1 MAMKKFHLM
10 MKPVPSHLLQPPLDS
25 NPPPPM
31 HLGHISVLPNPVGLG
46 EPKEEVEVTVEG
58 DFEILTLRSFIADMG
73 LSKTSRRFGIF
84 FPN

>member
-1 MAMKKFHLM
+1 
-10 MKPVPSHLLQPPLDS
+10 
-25 NPPPPM
+25 M